1 MQHLLDTLHSLD
13 ARLAGAA
20 SEVFGGHAVSLLS
33 DAQVLEIT
41 AVAAQIARRAEAL
54 LIESA
59 AEIEE
64 RCSAVPHAERLTTT
78 HGCRSVS
85 ELLQRV
91 TRCSGRTVAGVITA
105 SRAVVEDVA
114 LSSGERLPA
123 EFPRMRDAL
132 AAGAVGVDG
141 MLAIVQP
148 LARTVGTAGRAAHI
162 AADEELSAVACGEG
176 MDAAP
181 PACADDLRAQA
192 TVWAMYL
199 DQDGAEP
206 REGHAMRK
214 RGVTLGRC
222 AEGLVPM
229 RGNLLPE
236 VAAQLQRIFDS
247 ILNPKGPGAPLP
259 AGPVFVDSDSRGA
272 GAGDGA
278 GAGAGGDFDGHDE
291 RGVSGHD
298 GDDSVYGYQ
307 PREFSEPCVEM
318 ADDRT
323 RPQQQHDAFAA
334 ALTKVAGS
342 GALPTIGGAA
352 PTLIVSVR
360 QSDLDTNRGFAHI
373 NGCDEPVSLSLAR
386 HIACSG
392 SIERATVDDNG
403 RVVSLMS
410 FDRVFTH
417 HQRKAI
423 TLRDGGCVIPGCHVT
438 ADWCEIHHVEE
449 HSRGGPT
456 HLDNGVMLCWFHHRT
471 LDTSGWHVRMKHG
484 IPEVK
489 GPFWWDS
496 HIKWRPVTKSPTR
509 MRERVARRN

>member
-1 MQHLLDTLHSLD
+1 MQDLLDTLHSLD
-13 ARLAGAA
+13 ARLAGVV
-20 SEVFGGHAVSLLS
+20 SEVFGGHAVSLLA
-33 DAQVLEIT
+33 DVQVLEIT

-114 LSSGERLPA
+114 LSSGQRLPA

-162 AADEELSAVACGEG
+162 AADEELAAVACGEG

-222 AEGLVPM
+222 LDGLVPV
-229 RGNLLPE
+229 RGNLLPD

-247 ILNPKGPGAPLP
+247 ILNPKGEGAPVP
-259 AGPVFVDSDSRGA
+259 TGPVFVDSDTRAEGNGDGGRA
-272 GAGDGA
+272 GAGD
-278 GAGAGGDFDGHDE
+278 DFGGHDE
-291 RGVSGHD
+291 HAAGGLDRD
-298 GDDSVYGYQ
+298 GSSYGDQ
-307 PREFSEPCVEM
+307 PRGFSEPCVEM

-323 RPQQQHDAFAA
+323 RPQQQHDALAA

-360 QSDLDTNRGFAHI
+360 QSDLDTHRGFAHI

-392 SIERATVDDNG
+392 SVERATVDDNG
-403 RVVSLMS
+403 RIVSLMS

-471 LDTSGWHVRMKHG
+471 LDTSGWHVRMRNG

-489 GPFWWDS
+489 GPFWWDA
-496 HIKWRPVTKSPTR
+496 HITWRPVTKSPIR
-509 MRERVARRN
+509 MRERVARRT